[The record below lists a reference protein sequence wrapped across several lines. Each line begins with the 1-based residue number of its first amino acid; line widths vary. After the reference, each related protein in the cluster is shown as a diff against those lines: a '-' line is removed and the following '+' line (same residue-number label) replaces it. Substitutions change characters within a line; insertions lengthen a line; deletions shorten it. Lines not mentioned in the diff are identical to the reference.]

1 MLHEKIPYI
10 DIISSMISM
19 EDRKQNQYICLGG
32 KKKPENVIASP
43 VYGIATSIFFFI
55 YFLFKNKTLNL
66 IFLITKLVHANLVK
80 QKRKY

>member
-19 EDRKQNQYICLGG
+19 EDRKQKQYICLGG
-32 KKKPENVIASP
+32 GKPENVIASP
-43 VYGIATSIFFFI
+43 VYGIVTSIFFFI

-66 IFLITKLVHANLVK
+66 IFLITKLVHANHVK

>member
-1 MLHEKIPYI
+1 
-10 DIISSMISM
+10 MISM
-19 EDRKQNQYICLGG
+19 EDRKQKQHICLGG
-32 KKKPENVIASP
+32 KKKKPENNVIASP

-66 IFLITKLVHANLVK
+66 IFLITKLVHANYVK